1 MSSFNINNV
10 PDSIVG
16 KVYWLVAG
24 LKILW
29 GRVAGIS
36 GGGSA
41 TNNLVPLFDHYT
53 SVGNVGTTETDL
65 YSDTI
70 AGGTLAADGDK
81 LEFMYSGTTQGNVI
95 PSIFRIY
102 FAGTELYESGIED
115 GLPWTISGTIV
126 RDSASI
132 VRYSITLYGGSTP
145 TIAPAISVGELTGLT
160 LSGGNILKISVEC
173 TAPATPDD
181 SAIAILGSVKWIS
194 HA

>member
-1 MSSFNINNV
+1 MSNV
-10 PDSIVG
+10 SP
-16 KVYWLVAG
+16 VYVQP
-24 LKILW
+24 
-29 GRVAGIS
+29 
-36 GGGSA
+36 GGGQI
-41 TNNLVPLFDHYT
+41 LCLFDHYT

-70 AGGTLAADGDK
+70 VGGTLAVDGDK

-95 PSIFRIY
+95 PGIFRIY

-126 RDSASI
+126 RVSASI

-160 LSGGNILKISVEC
+160 LSDSNILKISVEC
-173 TAPATPDD
+173 TAPDTPDD
-181 SAIAILGSVKWIS
+181 SAIAVLGSVKWIS